1 MNTACANAASAGS
14 RSVAEF
20 ADLRARGLS
29 GAAMAGLGAGAIW
42 LGGPV
47 FVALVCALSGLMV
60 WELTRMLDPGAAFGK
75 AEAAGVT
82 AAVVLA
88 VFTWR
93 FDGAVLFGLTAW
105 SPR

>member
-1 MNTACANAASAGS
+1 MAA
-14 RSVAEF
+14 F
-20 ADLRARGLS
+20 TDLRARALS

-47 FVALVCALSGLMV
+47 FIGLVCVLSGLMV
-60 WELTRMLDPGAAFGK
+60 WELTRMLDPAAPFGK
-75 AEAAGVT
+75 AEAAGFT

-93 FDGAVLFGLTAW
+93 FEGVALIG
-105 SPR
+105 